1 MDRRTFGAGLLALG
15 AAAGAPRPATLT
27 VAAAQMSSVEG
38 DIAGNLARADTLADE
53 AARRGARLILFPEF
67 MPTGYALNESAWSA
81 AEPADGPTARW
92 LRATGRRLQAWIG
105 TSFLEAEGADFFNTF
120 ALAGPDG
127 RIAGRVRK
135 QTPAGLE
142 AYLFRGGEGPRVIE
156 TPLGRIGVAI
166 CYESYLCATV
176 AAFAR
181 ERPDLILLPHSYPD
195 MSKTGGIPAP
205 PGTHVA
211 GWHASRAGA
220 PVVMVNK
227 VGPWST
233 RSPFGPVAGV
243 FPGRSAIVDR
253 DGKVLADLGDEPAVG
268 VATVRPGA
276 APARGEVD
284 CRGPLVAAL
293 APSASL
299 QPDALAA
306 AGARAYADNPRR
318 AAAALRAS
326 ASPAG

>member
-15 AAAGAPRPATLT
+15 AAAAAPRPTLT
-27 VAAAQMSSVEG
+27 VAAAQMASAEG
-38 DIAGNLARADTLADE
+38 DIAGNLARAERLAEE

-67 MPTGYALNESAWSA
+67 MPNGYALHEGAWASAEA
-81 AEPADGPTARW
+81 ADGPTTRW
-92 LRATGRRLQAWIG
+92 LRATSRRLGAWIG
-105 TSFLEAEGADFFNTF
+105 TSFLEADGADFFNTF

-127 RIAGRVRK
+127 RVAGRVRK

-142 AYLFRGGEGPRVIE
+142 AYLFRGGEDSRIIE

-166 CYESYLCATV
+166 CYESYLCAT
-176 AAFAR
+176 AADFAR

-195 MSKTGGIPAP
+195 MSASGGLPSP
-205 PGTHVA
+205 PGSHVA
-211 GWHASRAGA
+211 RWHAVRAGA

-227 VGPWST
+227 VGPWAT
-233 RSPFGPVAGV
+233 QTPFGPVSGL

-253 DGKVLADLGDEPAVG
+253 DGEVLADLGERAG
-268 VATVRPGA
+268 VEVAAVRPGA
-276 APARGEVD
+276 APAPGEAA
-284 CRGPLVAAL
+284 CRGPLIAAL
-293 APSASL
+293 APSASP

-306 AGARAYADNPRR
+306 TGARAYADNPRR

-326 ASPAG
+326 GWPAG